1 MKLTQLT
8 QPQIQGIPVSQLPP
22 HCHVAVVNLP
32 APEYG
37 QPCLPVVQHPPLA
50 NQPDY
55 QATDR
60 LVVAIEEVFFD
71 RAFATVPGVVCSTT
85 VNVTQFEDGRIGFGM
100 LQAYPD
106 ELKTMG
112 YTLNH
117 GEVDYSA
124 ENFALCA
131 HNAFL
136 QMAQYAQVNQ
146 LHGLTVDKSYLNN
159 F

>member
-55 QATDR
+55 QSTDR
-60 LVVAIEEVFFD
+60 LVMAIEEVFFD
-71 RAFATVPGVVCSTT
+71 RAFATAPGVVCSTT
-85 VNVTQFEDGRIGFGM
+85 VNVTQFEDGRIG
-100 LQAYPD
+100 LVCYKQIQTN
-106 ELKTMG
+106 LKLWAILL
-112 YTLNH
+112 TL
-117 GEVDYSA
+117 A
-124 ENFALCA
+124 K
-131 HNAFL
+131 
-136 QMAQYAQVNQ
+136 QI
-146 LHGLTVDKSYLNN
+146 TVRKTTHFVHITRSYKWRNMHKSTNYMV
-159 F
+159 

>member
-1 MKLTQLT
+1 MKYAQLAP
-8 QPQIQGIPVSQLPP
+8 PQIQGIPATQLPP
-22 HCHVAVVNLP
+22 NCHVQLINLP

-37 QPCLPVVQHPPLA
+37 QPCLPVVQHPAMA

-55 QATDR
+55 QSTDR
-60 LVVAIEEVFFD
+60 LVMAIEEVFFD
-71 RAFATVPGVVCSTT
+71 RAFATAPGVVCSTT

-112 YTLNH
+112 YTLNP
-117 GEVDYSA
+117 GESNYSP
-124 ENFALCA
+124 ENYALCA

-136 QMAQYAQVNQ
+136 QMAQYAQVDQ

>member
-1 MKLTQLT
+1 MKFAPLA

-22 HCHVAVVNLP
+22 NCDVQLINLP
-32 APEYG
+32 PPQYG
-37 QPCLPVVQHPPLA
+37 QPCLPIVQHPPMA

-55 QATDR
+55 QTTDR
-60 LVVAIEEVFFD
+60 LVMAIEEVFFD
-71 RAFATVPGVVCSTT
+71 RAFATAPGVVCSTT

-100 LQAYPD
+100 LQADPNQ
-106 ELKTMG
+106 LKTMG
-112 YTLNH
+112 YTLNP
-117 GEVDYSA
+117 GEANYSA
-124 ENFALCA
+124 ENYALCT

-136 QMAQYAQVNQ
+136 QMAQYAQVDQ